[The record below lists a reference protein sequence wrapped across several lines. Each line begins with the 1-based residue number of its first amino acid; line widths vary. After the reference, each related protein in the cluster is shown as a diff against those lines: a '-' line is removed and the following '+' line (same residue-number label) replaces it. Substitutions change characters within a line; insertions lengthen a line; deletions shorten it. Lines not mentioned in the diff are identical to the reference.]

1 MCRLVVALVA
11 GLAAFSA
18 AAQIDPALL
27 DKARREGSVT
37 LYTSMQVVDSRPL
50 SEAFEKKYGIKVS
63 LWRASGEKVAQRMLS
78 EARAGRN
85 EVDVVETDGAQI
97 EILYREKQLAPF
109 DSPSVRDIPA
119 QILPAHHG
127 YVPSRLTLYV
137 MAYNTKRVPQA
148 EVPRSYEELLSPRWA
163 GRFAMESDDVAWFAA
178 VVKAMGE
185 AKGLELFRGLAANK
199 PTLRSGH
206 TLMAELVAAGDID
219 VALDAHVQGVARLI
233 ERGAPIAWRP
243 LQPAFGQ
250 PSSVGLA
257 RRAPHPNAALLFI
270 DFLLSRQ
277 GQEILRDHKRVPSS
291 RAVDS
296 PLNKFDYRLI
306 DPAIALDEWDKWSR
320 LWSSL
325 MLSSPARPSTTGGK
339 PPGKGE

>member
-1 MCRLVVALVA
+1 MMPTILLAIA
-11 GLAAFSA
+11 AALAAFNA
-18 AAQIDPALL
+18 AAQMDPAVVE
-27 DKARREGSVT
+27 KAKREGSVT

-63 LWRASGEKVAQRMLS
+63 LWRASGEKVAQRVIQ

-85 EVDVVETDGAQI
+85 EVDVVETDGAQV
-97 EILYREKQLAPF
+97 EILHREKQLAPF
-109 DSPSVRDIPA
+109 DVPSIRDVPPEV
-119 QILPAHHG
+119 LPAHRG

-137 MAYNTKRVPQA
+137 LAYNTRNVAAADVPK
-148 EVPRSYEELLSPRWA
+148 SYEELLAPRWA
-163 GRFAMESDDVAWFAA
+163 GRFAIESDDVAWFAA

-185 AKGLELFRGLAANK
+185 AKGLDYFRKLATMK

-219 VALDAHVQGVARLI
+219 LALDAHVQGVARLI
-233 ERGAPIAWRP
+233 EKGAPIAWKP

-270 DFLLSRQ
+270 DFLLSQ
-277 GQEILRDHKRVPSS
+277 EGQTILRDHKRVPVS

-306 DPAIALDEWDKWSR
+306 DPAITLDEWDKWSR
-320 LWSSL
+320 LWAGMFL
-325 MLSSPARPSTTGGK
+325 GGK
-339 PPGKGE
+339 APGKGE

>member
-1 MCRLVVALVA
+1 MRAFALA
-11 GLAAFSA
+11 LFGFAALSA
-18 AAQIDPALL
+18 AAQIDPALVE
-27 DKARREGSVT
+27 KARREGAIT

-50 SEAFEKKYGIKVS
+50 SEAFEKKYGIKVN
-63 LWRASGEKVAQRMLS
+63 LWRASGEKVAQRVLS
-78 EARAGRN
+78 EARAGRS
-85 EVDVVETDGAQI
+85 EVDVVETDGAQV

-109 DSPSVRDIPA
+109 DSPSARDIPPE
-119 QILPAHHG
+119 ILPAHRG

-137 MAYNTKRVPQA
+137 MAYNTRRVPET
-148 EVPRSYEELLSPRWA
+148 EVPKSYEDLLAPRWA

-185 AKGLELFRGLAANK
+185 AKGLELFRKLAANK

-206 TLMAELVAAGDID
+206 TLMAQLVAAGDID

-257 RRAPHPNAALLFI
+257 RRAPHPDAALLFI

-291 RAVDS
+291 RVVDS

-306 DPAIALDEWDKWSR
+306 DPAIMLDEWDKWSK

-325 MLSSPARPSTTGGK
+325 FVESAARPSSTGGK
-339 PPGKGE
+339 PPRKGE

>member
-1 MCRLVVALVA
+1 MRTMLVTIALALGAVTA
-11 GLAAFSA
+11 H
-18 AAQIDPALL
+18 AQMDTGIVE
-27 DKARREGSVT
+27 KAKREGAVN

-50 SEAFEKKYGIKVS
+50 SEAFEKKYGIKVN
-63 LWRASGEKVAQRMLS
+63 LWRASGEKVAQRVLS

-85 EVDVVETDGAQI
+85 DVDVVETDGAQI
-97 EILYREKQLAPF
+97 EILHREKQLAPF
-109 DSPSVRDIPA
+109 DAPSMRDIPPD
-119 QILPAHHG
+119 IVPAHRG

-137 MAYNTKRVPQA
+137 MAYNTKRVPEA
-148 EVPRSYEELLSPRWA
+148 EVPKTYDDLLAPRWS
-163 GRFAMESDDVAWFAA
+163 GRFAVESDDVAWFAA
-178 VVKAMGE
+178 VVKSMGE
-185 AKGLELFRGLAANK
+185 AKGLEMFRRLAANK

-206 TLMAELVAAGDID
+206 TLMVELVAAGEID
-219 VALDAHVQGVARLI
+219 LAVDAHVQGVARLI

-250 PSSVGLA
+250 PSSVALA

-270 DFLLSRQ
+270 DFLLSRE

-306 DPAIALDEWDKWSR
+306 DPAITLDEWDKWSK

-325 MLSSPARPSTTGGK
+325 FLGGK